1 MSHGGGDDGI
11 EPDLTPLLDLV
22 MQLLMFFIVNVRFVT
37 EQVSG
42 EIQLPTSTSAKP
54 IAKADA
60 DALFVNQ
67 KTTRSKKFMNG
78 LGADDRKRLQGAE
91 SVVLVPGVPPMS
103 PLEAKSWLRDEF
115 VKAQEKAGGA
125 DKVKTIIHFRADGEL
140 ELNELFKMM
149 NFCKA
154 AGYRSLKIRATVK
167 NQG

>member
-1 MSHGGGDDGI
+1 MSHGGGDDTI

-54 IAKADA
+54 ISKGDA

-67 KTTRSKKFMNG
+67 KTTKNKKYMNS
-78 LGADDRKRLQGAE
+78 LPVDVRKRLQGAE
-91 SVVLVPGVPPMS
+91 SIVLVPGQEPMS
-103 PLEAKSWLRDEF
+103 PLEAKGWLRGEF
-115 VKAQEKAGGA
+115 EKAQDKAGGA

-154 AGYRSLKIRATVK
+154 AGYRKLAIRATVK
-167 NQG
+167 NKG

>member
-1 MSHGGGDDGI
+1 MSHGGGDDSI

-42 EIQLPTSTSAKP
+42 EIQLPTSTTATP
-54 IAKADA
+54 IAQADSE
-60 DALFVNQ
+60 ALFVNQ
-67 KTTRSKKFMNG
+67 KSTRNKAFMNN
-78 LGADDRKRLQGAE
+78 LTDDDRKRLRGAD
-91 SVVLVPGVPPMS
+91 SIVLVPGQPPYS
-103 PLEAKSWLRDEF
+103 PAEASSWLRDTF
-115 VKAQEKAGGA
+115 KAAAEKANGA

-154 AGYRSLKIRATVK
+154 AGYRNLKIRATVK
-167 NQG
+167 NKG

>member
-1 MSHGGGDDGI
+1 MSHGGGDDSI

-54 IAKADA
+54 ISKGDA
-60 DALFVNQ
+60 DALFVNL
-67 KTTRSKKFMNG
+67 KNAKNKKFWNN
-78 LGADDRKRLQGAE
+78 LAQDDKKRLQGAPAI
-91 SVVLVPGVPPMS
+91 VLAPAQPPMS

-115 VKAQEKAGGA
+115 VKAQDKAGGA
-125 DKVKTIIHFRADGEL
+125 DKVKTVIHFRADGDL
-140 ELNELFKMM
+140 ELNELFTMM

-154 AGYRSLKIRATVK
+154 AGYRKLAIRATVK
-167 NQG
+167 NKG